1 MIRSLFSV
9 FPASHHGFPRP
20 AGTRD
25 VLAAAFLGLA
35 LLVLFCAVPAFAQT
49 ASEPPS
55 APPPEERYLSDQAML
70 LKESIKLQIIDACAE
85 IEKSLRIRILVKT
98 EVLDNI
104 DDYSKRVETFFT
116 DWIRSIGMDKRGIL
130 LYAALPRD
138 SLNGKFSLRVGI
150 GLKYL
155 ITREMGEKILNQ
167 VILPGNAENDD
178 GRGFLEGILTIKRT
192 LLDELRRENQNVPAS
207 SGTFDLFGFLW
218 SSKEILLAL
227 LVGGFL
233 CYMVFFVER
242 CPRCNGSLRTAFEIL
257 KEPGHNTLG
266 LRRRLYS
273 CDRCG
278 FTRRKKEPIYPA
290 GSAGFWMWLLGT
302 RRNVRIEGGAT
313 RLPGDLSSD
322 DRHTPSE

>member
-1 MIRSLFSV
+1 VRSVICL
-9 FPASHHGFPRP
+9 AL
-20 AGTRD
+20 
-25 VLAAAFLGLA
+25 VLALWFGA
-35 LLVLFCAVPAFAQT
+35 LPAMAQT
-49 ASEPPS
+49 ASEPEA
-55 APPPEERYLSDQAML
+55 APPPADRYLSDQALL
-70 LKESIKLQIIDACAE
+70 LKEPVRLQIIDACAE

-98 EVLDNI
+98 EVLENI
-104 DDYSKRVETFFT
+104 DDYSKRIETFFT

-192 LLDELRRENQNVPAS
+192 LLDELRRENQSLPAAT
-207 SGTFDLFGFLW
+207 GTFDLFGFLW

-302 RRNVRIEGGAT
+302 RRNVRIEGSAT

>member
-1 MIRSLFSV
+1 MNVTRRGVDPIPRIRRQFLACFLC
-9 FPASHHGFPRP
+9 
-20 AGTRD
+20 AGLLAF
-25 VLAAAFLGLA
+25 VLQFAALA
-35 LLVLFCAVPAFAQT
+35 QQ
-49 ASEPPS
+49 PPDAAGE
-55 APPPEERYLSDQAML
+55 APQPDRYLSDQAHL
-70 LKESIKLQIIDACAE
+70 LKESVRLQIVDACSE
-85 IEKSLRIRILVKT
+85 IEKTLRIRVLVKT
-98 EVLDNI
+98 EVLENI
-104 DDYSKRVETFFT
+104 DDYSKRIESFFT
-116 DWIRSIGMDKRGIL
+116 EWIRSIGIDKRGIL

-138 SLNGKFSLRVGI
+138 SLNGKFSLKVGI

-178 GRGFLEGILTIKRT
+178 GRGFLEGILTVKKM
-192 LLDELRRENQNVPAS
+192 LVDELKRENQNLPPQT
-207 SGTFDLFGFLW
+207 GTFDLFGFFW
-218 SSKEILLAL
+218 ASKEILLAVF
-227 LVGGFL
+227 VGGFL

-242 CPRCNGSLRTAFEIL
+242 CPRCNGSLHTAFEIL

-273 CDRCG
+273 CERCG

-302 RRNVRIEGGAT
+302 RRNVRIDSASS

-322 DRHTPSE
+322 DRHTPAE